1 MEIINSS
8 PNLTLLSRA
17 LALTALTTNLAE
29 VHSTWVW
36 SSLFN
41 FNLCPLFQAKSKVLL
56 QFQADPLTVF
66 APSNAAFAR
75 ANADGWVGDLASLR
89 HLLLRHVVRCQDQI
103 RDKKNVVTFYR
114 KQRQNL
120 KTLCFQGSS
129 SCLFLPIRSQPSQYS
144 QWGKGFQINE
154 HYHHKESLYIP
165 KVTLVSL
172 GKQRAIYS
180 SAGAAALVKTRAAR
194 NGVVHVIDSLVWK
207 CWDNP

>member
-1 MEIINSS
+1 M
-8 PNLTLLSRA
+8 
-17 LALTALTTNLAE
+17 
-29 VHSTWVW
+29 
-36 SSLFN
+36 
-41 FNLCPLFQAKSKVLL
+41 
-56 QFQADPLTVF
+56 F
-66 APSNAAFAR
+66 APSFR
-75 ANADGWVGDLASLR
+75 LKLRYFCYSRQTHWQYLLPRTR
-89 HLLLRHVVRCQDQI
+89 HLLEQTQMVGLAIWQVCAIFFFDMLWGVGTRSGT
-103 RDKKNVVTFYR
+103 KKMLSYMPYVPCMPYR

-180 SAGAAALVKTRAAR
+180 SASAATLIKTRSAR

-207 CWDNP
+207 CWDNPKTKLCVWDIW